1 MAIFG
6 KKKDLTVDELI
17 AALNALSDEDKK
29 KVLAK
34 TTGEQVEEAKQ
45 DVEDKGEDSQ
55 SEKDRIDESV
65 GEQEHLD
72 DDEDSQDAK
81 DRVDES
87 EGEEKALDEDKAD
100 NADDTQDDNSDDD
113 TTAPQDND
121 EFEDKKDVLEI
132 CEAQAA
138 RISALEEQFAE
149 LSERLSHVLDAD
161 NKNKKTKKTAL
172 KGTPF
177 LGCFFNKGETSWQQF
192 FQQSTHHL

>member
-100 NADDTQDDNSDDD
+100 DADDTKDDNSDDD

-121 EFEDKKDVLEI
+121 EYEDKKDVLEI

-138 RISALEEQFAE
+138 RIAALEEQFAE
-149 LSERLSHVLDAD
+149 LSERLSHVLDAMD
-161 NKNKKTKKTAL
+161 NQPFGAQP
-172 KGTPF
+172 KGDSSDERGITTDEQVMRSYNRAYR
-177 LGCFFNKGETSWQQF
+177 G
-192 FQQSTHHL
+192 